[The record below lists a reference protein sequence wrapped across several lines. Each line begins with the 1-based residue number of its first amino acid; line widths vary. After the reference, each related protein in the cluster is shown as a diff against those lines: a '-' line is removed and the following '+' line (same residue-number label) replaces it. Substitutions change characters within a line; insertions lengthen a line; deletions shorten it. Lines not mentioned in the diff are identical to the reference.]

1 VPQEKIKEKVIR
13 NLNENRIFLFLLFIF
28 IFMSIF
34 SKAFSTLYNLT
45 NLIKDISVPGILAC
59 SVLML
64 IVSGHFDLS
73 VGAVLAL
80 AGAISAQLSVN
91 GYSLPIVF
99 LITILFGA
107 IIGLINGVI
116 VRYLKVNSLIATL
129 SMMFILRGILL
140 VFTGGFHIY
149 GMSDSYLWFGNSSV
163 GPIPIQFI
171 ILIVIAIFIYLL
183 LQRSILGRHLYVIGS
198 NKKSAFL
205 SGINVNFNVTII
217 FIIVG
222 VLSAFS
228 GIVYSAYYTAASSI
242 AATGME
248 ITVIAS
254 IIVGGANLFGGKG
267 TVIRTI
273 AGVLLLEVIFN
284 ALGLLNADPN
294 YTQIIQGFIIII
306 AVAIDILA
314 NKKRV

>member
-1 VPQEKIKEKVIR
+1 VTQEKIKESVIR
-13 NLNENRIFLFLLFIF
+13 NINENRIFLFVLLIF
-28 IFMSIF
+28 IFMSAY
-34 SKAFSTLYNLT
+34 SKAFITPYNLK

-91 GYSLPIVF
+91 GFSLSVVF

-107 IIGLINGVI
+107 LVGLINGVM
-116 VRYLKVNSLIATL
+116 VCYLKVNSLIATL

-149 GMSDSYLWFGNSSV
+149 GMSDSYLWFGHSSV
-163 GPIPIQFI
+163 GPLPIQFF
-171 ILIVIAIFIYLL
+171 ILIVIAIFIHLFL
-183 LQRSILGRHLYVIGS
+183 HKSVMGRHLYVIGS
-198 NKKSAFL
+198 SKKSAFL
-205 SGINVNFNVTII
+205 SGINVNSNVTII

-222 VLSAFS
+222 VLSAFA
-228 GIVYSAYYTAASSI
+228 GIIYSAYYTAASSI
-242 AATGME
+242 AAMGME

-254 IIVGGANLFGGKG
+254 IIVGGANLLGGKG

-273 AGVLLLEVIFN
+273 AGVLLLEIIFN
-284 ALGLLNADPN
+284 ALGLLNANPN
-294 YTQIIQGFIIII
+294 YTQIFQGFIIII
-306 AVAIDILA
+306 AVAIDVLA
-314 NKKRV
+314 TRKKG

>member
-1 VPQEKIKEKVIR
+1 MVQEKIREKVIR
-13 NLNENRIFLFLLFIF
+13 NINENRIFLLILFIF
-28 IFMSIF
+28 LVMGIFRRVFF
-34 SKAFSTLYNLT
+34 SPYNLG

-59 SVLML
+59 GVLML

-91 GYSLPIVF
+91 GYSLPLIF

-107 IIGLINGVI
+107 MIGLINGIMVT
-116 VRYLKVNSLIATL
+116 YLRVNSLIATL

-140 VFTGGFHIY
+140 LFTGGQHVS
-149 GMSDSYLWFGNSSV
+149 GMSDSYIWFGNSFV

-183 LQRSILGRHLYVIGS
+183 LQKSIFGRHLYVIGS
-198 NKKSAFL
+198 SKKSAFL
-205 SGINVNFNVTII
+205 SGIKVNFNVTII
-217 FIIVG
+217 FILVG
-222 VLSAFS
+222 ALSAFS
-228 GIVYSAYYTAASSI
+228 GIIYAAHYSAASSI
-242 AATGME
+242 AALGME
-248 ITVIAS
+248 ITVIAA

-273 AGVLLLEVIFN
+273 AGVFLMEVIFN
-284 ALGLLNADPN
+284 ALGLFDANPN
-294 YTQIIQGFIIII
+294 YTQIIQGFIIIF

-314 NKKRV
+314 SRNRA